1 MHACVNL
8 RTVVGSGEPPLP
20 SGRIR
25 SSLLHLVDI
34 KRRACAVPPS
44 RPDVRPL
51 AADVLLI
58 EALAAE
64 HFAVRGRRIACLVL
78 DIALL
83 PTVRLEHGIYAAQ
96 ESPAFAIGV
105 LEHDRNVLRAE
116 ELQAKL
122 ACLAELRKHEHAAE
136 HSAAPE
142 VRRLALQVESKFGN
156 CRPRFC

>member
-34 KRRACAVPPS
+34 KRRAGAVPPS

-51 AADVLLI
+51 AAGVLLI

-64 HFAVRGRRIACLVL
+64 QFAVRGRQ
-78 DIALL
+78 DIADYLGVKTIAYAMQSIDPLIEQGLVVRTL
-83 PTVRLEHGIYAAQ
+83 PDVPRSKRQ
-96 ESPAFAIGV
+96 MF
-105 LEHDRNVLRAE
+105 LR
-116 ELQAKL
+116 
-122 ACLAELRKHEHAAE
+122 
-136 HSAAPE
+136 SDP
-142 VRRLALQVESKFGN
+142 VN
-156 CRPRFC
+156 